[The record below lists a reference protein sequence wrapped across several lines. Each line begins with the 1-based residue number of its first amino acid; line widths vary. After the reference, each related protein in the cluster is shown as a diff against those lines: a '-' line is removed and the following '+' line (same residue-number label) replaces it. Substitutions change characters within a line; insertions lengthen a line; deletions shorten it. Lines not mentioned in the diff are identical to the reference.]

1 MEFGKNK
8 YNYRQHIASCCKGK
22 DADRYIAADLLEIYA
37 WDARSDYAVF
47 CLCCLCLETYT
58 ANRRYYVHIC
68 DDRRYYVQIC
78 DDHED
83 DIDTGIA
90 RKVRDMQ
97 ICRRAKDPIEKLAQI
112 TNAIDVCQ
120 SEKTISLADVTNM
133 WPQLAAIPL
142 LPECLVSW
150 LESRVVAQR

>member
-47 CLCCLCLETYT
+47 CLYCLCLETYT

-90 RKVRDMQ
+90 RKTHDIQ
-97 ICRRAKDPIEKLAQI
+97 ICRNAKDSFR
-112 TNAIDVCQ
+112 NWHQ
-120 SEKTISLADVTNM
+120 SQTKVKFANQTK
-133 WPQLAAIPL
+133 P
-142 LPECLVSW
+142 
-150 LESRVVAQR
+150 R